1 MDEKKRKR
9 MLKVFRV
16 LAFVMAIIMVL
27 GIILQAFVI

>member
-1 MDEKKRKR
+1 MDEKKRQR

-27 GIILQAFVI
+27 GIILQSFVY

>member
-16 LAFVMAIIMVL
+16 MAFIMAIIMIL
-27 GIILQAFVI
+27 GIILQAFVF